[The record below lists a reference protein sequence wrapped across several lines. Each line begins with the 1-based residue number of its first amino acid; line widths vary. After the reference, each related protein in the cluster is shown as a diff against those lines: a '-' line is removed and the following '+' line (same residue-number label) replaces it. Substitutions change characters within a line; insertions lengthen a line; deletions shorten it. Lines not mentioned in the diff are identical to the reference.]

1 MKKICLLTLMLVM
14 IPSFA
19 FAAEVSSDKMILDW
33 TTTKVWRSG
42 DDLCVTGTFV
52 NKRSDLKITKLNDF
66 IMRVVFTDKDGV
78 KKQFTGRPIKMPMC
92 KIPAGG
98 SRKMNFNF
106 GKFDQEIHD
115 WVTAQEYTFTY
126 INGARF

>member
-1 MKKICLLTLMLVM
+1 MLVM

>member
-1 MKKICLLTLMLVM
+1 MKKICLLILMLVV

-78 KKQFTGRPIKMPMC
+78 KNSSQVVR
-92 KIPAGG
+92 
-98 SRKMNFNF
+98 
-106 GKFDQEIHD
+106 
-115 WVTAQEYTFTY
+115 
-126 INGARF
+126 

>member
-1 MKKICLLTLMLVM
+1 MKKIYLLLLLLIM

-42 DDLCVTGTFV
+42 EDLCVTGTFV
-52 NKRSDLKITKLNDF
+52 NKRSDLTITKLNDF
-66 IMRVVFTDKDGV
+66 IMRVVFTDKDGS
-78 KKQFTGRPIKMPMC
+78 KKQFTGRPIKIPIC
-92 KIPAGG
+92 KIPANGY
-98 SRKMNFNF
+98 RKMNFNF
-106 GKFDQEIHD
+106 GKFDHEIND
-115 WVTAQEYTFTY
+115 WVTAQEYTFSY